1 MKKITIL
8 MFILG
13 FAFAFSQETKEQNT
27 PSKEDSRSK
36 HEPEKEVKAE
46 FPGGISEFQQVL
58 AKNINLNKVNGRG
71 KYTSY
76 VQFTVNA
83 NGETENIHTTGENK
97 ELNVQVEE
105 ALKSIK
111 TKWKPASYKGY
122 VVKSTF
128 RIPVS
133 VVL

>member
-1 MKKITIL
+1 MKKITIIIL
-8 MFILG
+8 ILG
-13 FAFAFSQETKEQNT
+13 FASAFSQEKKVQNAF
-27 PSKEDSRSK
+27 PKDDSRSK
-36 HEPEKEVKAE
+36 HEPEKEIKAE
-46 FPGGISEFQQVL
+46 FPGGISEFQKVL
-58 AKNINLNKVNGRG
+58 AKRINLNKVNGKG

-83 NGETENIHTTGENK
+83 NGETENIHTTGENI
-97 ELNVQVEE
+97 ELNKEVGE
-105 ALKSIK
+105 ALKSVEI
-111 TKWKPASYKGY
+111 KWKPATYKGY